1 MKLITEQ
8 FEDLNYIFESNDQGQ
23 KDMFIEG
30 IFLQSDLKNRNGR
43 VYPKRIMEK
52 EVTRYMKESVARRNA
67 FGELGHPSGPTINPD
82 RISHLIT
89 DLRED
94 GPNYIGKAKILPTPM
109 GNIARNIMEAGGKL
123 AVSSRGVGSL
133 KRNGDRME
141 VQEDF
146 QLSTAADI
154 VINPSAPDAYV
165 DAIMETPDW
174 VYNTIT
180 KEWELKQLIDEAKQF
195 TKAKLDESLILEH
208 FKKLST
214 ILTENARPLIKDDD
228 KPDNKWKKV
237 KVLLSLDDGHGKETR
252 SYLTGGNSRAEVH
265 EKIKRQYRDYDWKV
279 IDYEFNPR
287 ELRSK

>member
-8 FEDLNYIFESNDQGQ
+8 YEDLHYLFESNETGS

-30 IFLQSDLKNRNGR
+30 IFLQADLKNRNGR
-43 VYPKRIMEK
+43 VYPKRIMEN
-52 EVTRYMKESVARRNA
+52 EVKRYVKESVARRNA
-67 FGELGHPSGPTINPD
+67 FGELGHPTGPTINPD

-109 GNIARNIMEAGGKL
+109 GNIARSIMEAGGKL

-133 KRNGDRME
+133 RRNGDRME

-174 VYNTIT
+174 VFNSVT
-180 KEWELKQLIDEAKQF
+180 KEWELKQLIDEAKSF
-195 TKAKLDESLILEH
+195 TKAKVDENVILEH

-214 ILTENARPLIKDDD
+214 VFSESKITKDDLTAD
-228 KPDNKWKKV
+228 QKDRKKRSFIA
-237 KVLLSLDDGHGKETR
+237 KSGGDDAYSWSLFVDDREKYSGMSKSEASWRREKYISQGK
-252 SYLTGGNSRAEVH
+252 
-265 EKIKRQYRDYDWKV
+265 
-279 IDYEFNPR
+279 F
-287 ELRSK
+287 